1 MSIATRQVNV
11 RFSPKAGT
19 YTTIIQSPS
28 GDLYQEFEGSVGA
41 IGAISP
47 DFPRRSRSWCLLRLH
62 PVWRKVFPYL
72 SLVTGIST
80 V

>member
-1 MSIATRQVNV
+1 MSVATKQATV

-41 IGAISP
+41 IGAISLIFP
-47 DFPRRSRSWCLLRLH
+47 DTTAAGIYCDFIPCGGGCFGTHCL
-62 PVWRKVFPYL
+62 
-72 SLVTGIST
+72 
-80 V
+80 

>member
-1 MSIATRQVNV
+1 MSVATKQATV

-41 IGAISP
+41 IGAISLI
-47 DFPRRSRSWCLLRLH
+47 FPRHNRSWYLLRLH
-62 PVWRKVFPYL
+62 PVWRRVFRYPL
-72 SLVTGIST
+72 LVTGILMT
-80 V
+80 